1 MSESRIINIL
11 FVDAGNSARSI
22 LAEALLNRLG
32 AGRFEGFSAGFD
44 PVSAVSPYV
53 LGLLHRIHYNTGWLA
68 TKPVEAMISRYIPPF
83 DAIVR
88 LSPGVPAGG
97 RWPPCRQGTVIVDW
111 CLEDPRERFE
121 GKAMIA
127 QGYEALFAVL
137 ISRIEAVTR
146 LTPEAFN
153 AADICLRLDQ
163 MAMPH
168 PRMAG

>member
-44 PVSAVSPYV
+44 PVPAVSPYA
-53 LGLLHRIHYNTGWLA
+53 LGLLHRMHYNTGWLA

-88 LSPGVPAGG
+88 LSAGLPSGG
-97 RWPPCRQGTVIVDW
+97 RWPPCRQGQVIVDW
-111 CLEDPRERFE
+111 CLDDPRERFDS
-121 GKAMIA
+121 KAMIA
-127 QGYEALFAVL
+127 QAYESLFTL
-137 ISRIEAVTR
+137 LTSRIEAVTR
-146 LTPEAFN
+146 LTPDAFRD
-153 AADICLRLDQ
+153 ADICLRLDQ

-168 PRMAG
+168 SRLAG

>member
-1 MSESRIINIL
+1 MSESRVINIL

-44 PVSAVSPYV
+44 PVPTISPYV
-53 LGLLHRIHYNTGWLA
+53 LPLLHRMHYNTGWLA

-88 LSPGVPAGG
+88 LSPGVPSGR
-97 RWPPCRQGTVIVDW
+97 RWPPCRQGAVIVDW
-111 CLEDPRERFE
+111 CLEDPRQCFDS
-121 GKAMIA
+121 KAMIA
-127 QGYEALFAVL
+127 QGYEAMLGVLTMRIDAV
-137 ISRIEAVTR
+137 AR
-146 LTPEAFN
+146 LTPDAFRD
-153 AADICLRLDQ
+153 ADICLRLDQ
-163 MAMPH
+163 LALPH